1 MSADISKTLDT
12 ATEGEDLTG
21 FTLRLDLNNAAME
34 GSEVARILRAVADRM
49 EGEDFA
55 YSRNTYS
62 SLGEVNGNTVGFYA
76 LTTDDEPLGRWPGG
90 GPVEAGDL

>member
-1 MSADISKTLDT
+1 MSDKRTLDT

-49 EGEDFA
+49 ETEDFA
-55 YSRNTYS
+55 YTRETYS
-62 SLGEVNGNTVGFYA
+62 PLGEVNGNTVGFYA
-76 LTTDDEPLGRWPGG
+76 LTTDDAPLGHWPGG
-90 GPVEAGDL
+90 GPIYPPDLS